1 MKKIQSLFVAAMV
14 AALTVEGL
22 FATPDFGAKH
32 YADIRENFARKTEAI
47 EASRKED
54 VVKALERQLKDATQR
69 EIKARISGN
78 ASAKADSSQLVKML
92 TDALASL
99 KKDGTFTFP
108 EKIRPANER
117 VASLCLQ
124 ALKNANN
131 AASDARSILLS
142 NSRDE
147 LRKLLEAEGIKTNAE
162 LLDTYWNSLLETTS
176 AAADAGAEDVASAP
190 AAPAVPAANSADD
203 GGETTVYAVSRT
215 GKNWRYIARVDIT
228 TAVMEMFEIP
238 LFPLEQGKT
247 AVRGTGMAGSKWIA
261 YLSAPQSA
269 AEPKDSPAFRLK
281 RIEGKGNIDVMTWPT
296 AANGW
301 VIELRVRPVSGTS
314 GNACLIEIGD

>member
-1 MKKIQSLFVAAMV
+1 MKKQVIALI
-14 AALTVEGL
+14 AALAAEGL

-32 YADIRENFARKTEAI
+32 YADIRENFAKKTEAI

-92 TDALASL
+92 TDALESL

-117 VASLCLQ
+117 VASLCQQ

-147 LRKLLEAEGIKTNAE
+147 LRKLLEAEGIKPNAD
-162 LLDTYWNSLLETTS
+162 LLDTYWNSLLEATP
-176 AAADAGAEDVASAP
+176 AAAGAVAVAEDAASAP
-190 AAPAVPAANSADD
+190 AAKSADD
-203 GGETTVYAVSRT
+203 GGEAAVYAVSRT
-215 GKNWRYIARVDIT
+215 GQNWRYIARIDIT
-228 TAVMEMFEIP
+228 TAGMEMFEVP
-238 LFPLEQGKT
+238 LFPMEQGKT
-247 AVRGTGMAGSKWIA
+247 AVRGTGMAGSKWLA

-269 AEPKDSPAFRLK
+269 AEPKGSPAFRLK
-281 RIEGKGNIDVMTWPT
+281 RIEGKGNIDVMTWPS
-296 AANGW
+296 ASNGW
-301 VIELRVRPVSGTS
+301 VFELRVRPVSGTS
-314 GNACLIEIGD
+314 GNACLIEMGE

>member
-1 MKKIQSLFVAAMV
+1 MKNQSVFVAAMF
-14 AALTVEGL
+14 AALAAGRL

-32 YADIRENFARKTEAI
+32 YADIRENFAKKTEAI

-54 VVKALERQLKDATQR
+54 VAKALERQLKEATQR
-69 EIKARISGN
+69 EIKARVSGN

-92 TDALASL
+92 TDALESL

-117 VASLCLQ
+117 FTSLCLQ

-147 LRKLLEAEGIKTNAE
+147 LRKLLEAEGIKPTPE
-162 LLDTYWNSLLETTS
+162 LLDTYWNSLLEARP
-176 AAADAGAEDVASAP
+176 AAAGAGAEDASASP
-190 AAPAVPAANSADD
+190 AAKSADD
-203 GGETTVYAVSRT
+203 GGEATVYAVSRA
-215 GKNWRYIARVDIT
+215 GKNWQYIARIDMT
-228 TAVMEMFEIP
+228 TAGMEMFEIP

-247 AVRGTGMAGSKWIA
+247 AVRGTGMAGGKWLA
-261 YLSAPQSA
+261 FLSAPRSA
-269 AEPKDSPAFRLK
+269 AEPKGTPAFRLK
-281 RIEGKGNIDVMTWPT
+281 RIEGKGSIDVMTWPS
-296 AANGW
+296 ASNGW
-301 VIELRVRPVSGTS
+301 TFELRVRPVSGTS
-314 GNACLIEIGD
+314 GNACLIEMGE